1 MESRRARLRAT
12 MKRMVRLLGVATRT
26 GLGASLLLALACGGP
41 QEPAGEGES
50 CYRDADCAPGLV
62 CVPGANKDRTCSDD
76 IGGLISQVE
85 RPEPP
90 PEPDAGAMDD
100 GSVPMDDG
108 SVPMDDAGSE
118 PPADGG

>member
-1 MESRRARLRAT
+1 MERS
-12 MKRMVRLLGVATRT
+12 VGVAALK
-26 GLGASLLLALACGGP
+26 GFWVPLVLALSCGGP

-62 CVPGANKDRTCSDD
+62 CVPGESGRNCSRDVS
-76 IGGLISQVE
+76 GLISQVE

-90 PEPDAGAMDD
+90 PEPEPDAGTPVDD
-100 GSVPMDDG
+100 AAA
-108 SVPMDDAGSE
+108 PMDDAATE

>member
-1 MESRRARLRAT
+1 
-12 MKRMVRLLGVATRT
+12 MKRMVRLLGVATRA
-26 GLGASLLLALACGGP
+26 GLGVSLLLAVACGGP

-50 CYRDADCAPGLV
+50 CYRDADCAHGLV
-62 CVPGANKDRTCSDD
+62 CVPGNEGRHCSKE
-76 IGGLISQVE
+76 IGGLVSQVP

-90 PEPDAGAMDD
+90 PDAGTPMDDGSVPMDD

-108 SVPMDDAGSE
+108 SVPMDDAGGE